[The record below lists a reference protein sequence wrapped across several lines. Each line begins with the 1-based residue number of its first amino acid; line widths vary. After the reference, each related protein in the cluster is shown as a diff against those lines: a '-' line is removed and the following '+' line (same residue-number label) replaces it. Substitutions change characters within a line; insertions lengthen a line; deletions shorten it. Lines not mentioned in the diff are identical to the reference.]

1 MKTAVIIP
9 AHNMERLIHKA
20 IGSVKAQTVPPD
32 EIIVASDGSTDNTVK
47 IARELGVTVL
57 DLPKGNGNV
66 ARNAG
71 YRASSAELLFFLDSD
86 DWYFPEKIERHI
98 KQQTLGDYSV
108 VIDPCTA
115 ISEEGFILRLCGP
128 ALNGPIEYKKF
139 LSRTY
144 WYGGSAMS
152 VRRDKLDAIGGWREE
167 LPSQQ
172 DVDVWLRLA
181 HENGPGFVMADS
193 LTFYLQSTGSLSR
206 TPKTVEKNLGILL
219 SGLPFLSHNEKRQLW
234 SHVIF
239 TAADNL
245 PISKAWP
252 YLRTATD
259 RILDPR
265 FLKSVIRSLRKGLS

>member
-20 IGSVKAQTVPPD
+20 LESVWAQTVKPD
-32 EIIVASDGSTDNTVK
+32 EVIVASDGSTDRTVE
-47 IARELGVTVL
+47 IARSLGATVL
-57 DLPKGNGNV
+57 DLPKGNGNI

-71 YRASSAELLFFLDSD
+71 YRATSAELLFFLDSD
-86 DWYFPEKIERHI
+86 DWYKPEKIERHLAV
-98 KQQTLGDYSV
+98 QASGDWSV
-108 VIDPCTA
+108 VIDPCMA
-115 ISEEGFILRLCGP
+115 ISEDGVELRLCGP
-128 ALNGPIEYKKF
+128 ALGAPIDYRKF

-152 VRRDKLDAIGGWREE
+152 VRRTKLDAIGGWREE

-172 DVDVWLRLA
+172 DVDVWVRLA
-181 HENGPGFVMADS
+181 QRNGPGFVMPDS
-193 LTFYLQSTGSLSR
+193 FTYYLQSTGSLSR
-206 TPKTVEKNLGILL
+206 TPKTVDKNLGILMA
-219 SGLPFLSHNEKRQLW
+219 GLPFLTHSEKRLLW
-234 SHVIF
+234 SHVVF

-245 PISKAWP
+245 PLSKAWP

-265 FLKSVIRSLRKGLS
+265 FAKSVIRSIRKGIF